1 MYNTETIIKYV
12 HYTFLG
18 HSHFYFCF
26 SLLIFFL
33 KKGTLRGGLKHLSFY
48 KVPYRVGWH
57 AMGVVCKTVTPSQLM
72 TNNTTPPEYMCIYT
86 CINIY
91 SHSDIWAHYVLE
103 FHQNNHRTRAA
114 HR

>member
-1 MYNTETIIKYV
+1 MFIT
-12 HYTFLG
+12 
-18 HSHFYFCF
+18 HFWGIPISIF
-26 SLLIFFL
+26 SFDFAK
-33 KKGTLRGGLKHLSFY
+33 KKGALRGGLKHLSFY

-91 SHSDIWAHYVLE
+91 IYIYIATVIFRHITS
-103 FHQNNHRTRAA
+103 
-114 HR
+114 